1 MYLQES
7 SKVAFITF
15 FIDIGRGDWEGWSNR
30 TQENYFQYFS
40 NMAHLENPIYIYIED
55 SLKSRILDLR
65 QGRPTYFIESENP
78 YEKFSDRY
86 DQIKKIQTSDLF
98 NTLLPHHLK
107 SHPEYS
113 RPDYPFVTLLKSH
126 IVKLAIDQFDIKED
140 LVAWIDF
147 GYKRDTD
154 FIGNYI
160 SLPFPKDKITVF
172 SQRSIENVD
181 VDFSLLNNI
190 VYIMGGSLVA
200 SKENWIRLDN
210 YFTESVAEL
219 FYKNL
224 VDHDQTIWLMIY
236 LKSPELF
243 NLIVTEEWFPLFKYN
258 TSNFV
263 N

>member
-1 MYLQES
+1 MDLHES
-7 SKVAFITF
+7 SKVAFVTF
-15 FIDIGRGDWEGWSNR
+15 FIDIGRGSWEGWSNR

-40 NMAHLENPIYIYIED
+40 NMAHLENPIYIYIEE

-86 DQIKKIQTSDLF
+86 DKIKKIQTSDLF

-126 IVKLAIDQFDIKED
+126 IVKLAIEQFDIKED

-200 SKENWIRLDN
+200 SKENWIKLDDS
-210 YFTESVAEL
+210 FTESVAEL

-258 TSNFV
+258 TSNFA